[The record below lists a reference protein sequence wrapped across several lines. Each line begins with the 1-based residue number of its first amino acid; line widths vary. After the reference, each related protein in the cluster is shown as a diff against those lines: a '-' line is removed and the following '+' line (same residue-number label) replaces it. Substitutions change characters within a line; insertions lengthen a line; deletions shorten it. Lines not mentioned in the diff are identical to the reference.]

1 MHTGDLFNFDNSYL
15 SLPDIFYSIVKP
27 SSFTNAQISL
37 LNENLCDQLNVS
49 TKNSVDFFAL
59 FFGEERNKNTKSYAQ
74 AYAGHQFGHFT
85 KLGDGRAII
94 MGEHITQN
102 GERFDIQIKGSGKT
116 IYSRGGDGQATLKAM
131 LREYLISEAMH
142 YLKIPTSRSLAV
154 IKTGQSVYRETI
166 HEGAALVRVMKSH
179 IRVGTFEYA
188 AHFGSAQ
195 DLKALTEYTIKRLYP
210 DIEQDKNPVVSLLNK
225 VITSQIELVAN
236 WMRVGFIHGVMNTDN
251 TSISGESFDYG
262 PCAFMN
268 AYHPD
273 TVFSSIDNNG
283 RYAFGNQPN
292 IIKWNIARFAEAI
305 MPIIH
310 PDKEESL
317 HLAQT
322 AIDGFNEIWSE
333 KYYGIMLNKLGF
345 EINKPELYV
354 LVDEF
359 LDIIIK
365 LKMDYTNTFWALSQD
380 IDSDNSSINRPEF
393 KPWLEKWRD
402 SINNS
407 YGMQKAKQLMITQNP
422 VFIPRNHLVEQ
433 ALDQAVNGDLTLIE
447 KLLGVLSQ
455 PYQNNKDLDDFKQPS
470 SSEFEIRYQTFCGT

>member
-1 MHTGDLFNFDNSYL
+1 MHAGDLFNFDNSYL
-15 SLPDIFYSIVKP
+15 SLPGKFYSIVKP
-27 SSFTNAQISL
+27 SAFASAQIYL
-37 LNENLCDQLNVS
+37 LNEKLCDLLNVS
-49 TKNSVDFFAL
+49 TKDHVDFIEL
-59 FFGEERNKNTKSYAQ
+59 FFGDKWSKKTKSYAQ
-74 AYAGHQFGHFT
+74 AYAGHQFGYFT
-85 KLGDGRAII
+85 KLGDGRAIV

-142 YLKIPTSRSLAV
+142 YLNIPTSRSLAV
-154 IKTGQSVYRETI
+154 IKTGQPVYRETI

-210 DIEQDKNPVVSLLNK
+210 DIEQDKNPVISLLNK
-225 VITSQIELVAN
+225 VIISQIELVAN

-268 AYHPD
+268 AYNPD
-273 TVFSSIDNNG
+273 TVFSSIDNHG

-310 PDKEESL
+310 PDREESL

-345 EINKPELYV
+345 EINNPELYV

-359 LDIIIK
+359 LELMKK
-365 LKMDYTNTFWALSQD
+365 LKMDYTNTFRALSQD
-380 IDSDNSSINRPEF
+380 IGSDISPINRPEF

-402 SINNS
+402 AINNS
-407 YGMQKAKQLMITQNP
+407 CGIQNAKQLMITQNP

-455 PYQNNKDLDDFKQPS
+455 PYQNNNDLDDFKQPS
-470 SSEFEIRYQTFCGT
+470 SLEFEIRYKTFCGT